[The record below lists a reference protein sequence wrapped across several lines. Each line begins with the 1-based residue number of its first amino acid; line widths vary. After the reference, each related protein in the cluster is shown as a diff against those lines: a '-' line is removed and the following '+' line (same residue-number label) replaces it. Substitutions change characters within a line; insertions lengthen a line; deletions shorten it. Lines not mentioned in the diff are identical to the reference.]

1 MFYDDK
7 MWKEVLDAKCNKL
20 CYNYSGENLNIGLKE
35 DGDDIMKTNLQ
46 ERLDILLENISC
58 QDDYKWDILFAVLK
72 NGQIIW
78 MNDEAC
84 SFTGVNY
91 NEEITY
97 RLSDIVDERIVSTI
111 RKCKVKEEYAHLL
124 LDEELIV
131 SSLIDADIND
141 EEGDIYVIGMKS
153 LQTLNDMADEIARID
168 RANYELKE
176 MLNNSFDGIYIT
188 DRYGTTLM
196 VNAAHERLSGIKKER
211 LLNRKIESMVEKGI
225 FSGFITNNVIAE
237 KKPVTIMQDV
247 ADTQK
252 SLLITGSPVYNEDKD
267 IVKVVTNV
275 RDVTEL
281 ISLQKELKTTKAIVE
296 KYRGELFDSNN
307 MKNVVINQGSKFE
320 HVMSLAKKVA
330 SRDSTVL
337 ILGETG
343 TGKEVVAQHIFSNSC
358 RNEKNY
364 LKINCG
370 AIPGNLLESELFGY
384 VKGAFTG
391 ADPNGKL
398 GMFEIANN
406 GTLFLDEIGEL
417 PMRLQASL
425 LRVLQD
431 GEITRVGDTKSR
443 KVNVRIIAATNR
455 DLVAMIKDGKFRSDL
470 YYRLNVVSIT
480 IPPLRERKDEI
491 PGLVEETVRRLN
503 KKYNENK
510 VVTADFI
517 DTLMEKEWYGNIRE
531 LENYVEKFFVI
542 QDDDI
547 IDVPYAGKKSE
558 EVKESV
564 EILECDEIISMKE
577 AIENV
582 EREQIERA
590 MKIGKSTY
598 KAAELLGMSQ
608 STFFRK
614 YRKLVSEK

>member
-1 MFYDDK
+1 
-7 MWKEVLDAKCNKL
+7 
-20 CYNYSGENLNIGLKE
+20 
-35 DGDDIMKTNLQ
+35 MKTNL
-46 ERLDILLENISC
+46 EARLDKLLANLSEQNDHQWDVVFVILKSE
-58 QDDYKWDILFAVLK
+58 QV
-72 NGQIIW
+72 IW
-78 MNDEAC
+78 MNDEARNMIGGDQNDKDVL
-84 SFTGVNY
+84 FLP
-91 NEEITY
+91 EI
-97 RLSDIVDERIVSTI
+97 IDEKIVSAI
-111 RKCKVKEEYAHLL
+111 RKCKVKEEYSHIL
-124 LDEELIV
+124 LDEKIIV
-131 SSLIDADIND
+131 CSLINADIND
-141 EEGDIYVIGMKS
+141 EEDDIYVIGINS
-153 LQTLNDMADEIARID
+153 LQTLDDMANEISRID
-168 RANYELKE
+168 RAYYELKE
-176 MLNNSFDGIYIT
+176 ILNNSFDGIYIT

-237 KKPVTIMQDV
+237 KKPVTIMQDI

-252 SLLITGSPVYNEDKD
+252 SLLITGSPVYNQKKD

-281 ISLQKELKTTKAIVE
+281 INLQKELKTTKAIVE

-455 DLVAMIKDGKFRSDL
+455 DLVTMIKDGKFRSDL

-517 DTLMEKEWYGNIRE
+517 DALLEKEWYGNIRE

-547 IDVPYAGKKSE
+547 IDVPYAGKQS
-558 EVKESV
+558 KEIKDSA
-564 EILECDEIISMKE
+564 EILKGDEIISMKD

-614 YRKLVSEK
+614 YRKLLSEK